1 MSEQAQQ
8 QTVGAADP
16 TSAITRRAK
25 VFTLAGV
32 LLALMLAA
40 LDQTIVATALPTVVA
55 DLQGFDRFVWVF
67 TAYMLASTTVVPVAG
82 KLSDIYSRK
91 WTALVGI
98 AIFIVGSM
106 LSGASQSMTQ
116 LIVFRAIQGIGA
128 GTIMANVFTVVAD
141 LFPPAERGK
150 WQGLFG
156 AAFGIASVIGPLA
169 GGYITDNLSWRWIFY
184 INLPVGLLAAT
195 VILVGMPVIR
205 NRDVKRQ
212 IDFLGISVLAAAVIP
227 LLLALTWAG
236 TTYAWASVPVVGLLS
251 GAAVMIALFLVVE
264 RRAAEPII
272 PLSLFRNSTF
282 AISIPVV
289 FLTGAGM
296 FGAIAF
302 IPLFMQGVLGT
313 SATNAGMVLI
323 PMTAGIVAGAV
334 TTGQLIS
341 RTGHY
346 RMFGVV
352 GLAVMAFGFYLLS
365 TMNENTSTATAVR
378 NMVIV
383 GLGLG
388 PTFPTY
394 TLTVQNAFERRVL
407 GVVSASV
414 QFFRQ
419 IGATIGL
426 AIIGSVM
433 AVRLQS
439 VLSASLA
446 ELRGPS
452 LPPATIEALQ
462 DPRILIDTAGQE
474 AIRQGLAA
482 QGPDAVT
489 AFDQALE
496 LLRLALA
503 SAIQDVF
510 LLSMGIVIAA
520 LAVAIFL
527 RKRPPHHDS
536 WGEAAPPAKAEQPQ
550 A

>member
-8 QTVGAADP
+8 RPMTVADP
-16 TSAITRRAK
+16 ASAITRRAK

-91 WTALVGI
+91 WIALVGI

-106 LSGASQSMTQ
+106 LCGAAQSMTQ

-156 AAFGIASVIGPLA
+156 ATFGIASIIGPLA

-205 NRDVKRQ
+205 NRGMKRQ

-251 GAAVMIALFLVVE
+251 GAAVMIALFLIVE
-264 RRAAEPII
+264 GRATEPII
-272 PLSLFRNSTF
+272 PLSLFRNATF

-323 PMTAGIVAGAV
+323 PMTIGIVVSAV
-334 TTGQLIS
+334 VSGQLIS

-365 TMNENTSTATAVR
+365 TMDENTSTATAVR

-394 TLTVQNAFERRVL
+394 TLTVQNAFERRIL
-407 GVVSASV
+407 GVVSAAV

-482 QGPDAVT
+482 QGPDIAAT
-489 AFDQALE
+489 FDQALE

-527 RKRPPHHDS
+527 RQRPPHHDS
-536 WGEAAPPAKAEQPQ
+536 WGEAAPPAKAEPPQ